1 MNFNALV
8 ASVQAELNDYSARS
22 KTRIEKW
29 INDGHRM
36 ICQSR
41 SWNFLKACTSDD
53 MTFTSASF
61 PISLLTAIKIATVTT
76 EIAQVYA
83 VYDITDSTF
92 QEVKQSTL
100 EKVRE
105 QYQTDYSQDGPPEFW
120 YPVKDNYID
129 IYPAISANR
138 IFQFSV
144 KKRLSTYATGST
156 AALLIPD
163 DYINVL
169 EEYVIAR
176 AYRYKSDDRANSA
189 MQSHLE
195 LLQGMIAAEADKAGI
210 IEERPGGYTGRFPMI
225 VEIP

>member
-8 ASVQAELNDYSARS
+8 ASVQSELNDTTART

-41 SWNFLKACTSDD
+41 AWSFLKVSTSDD
-53 MTFTSASF
+53 MTFGTADF
-61 PISLLTAIKIATVTT
+61 PIDITADIKIATVATPV
-76 EIAQVYA
+76 AQIYA
-83 VYDITDSTF
+83 IYDITDGTF

-105 QYQTDYSQDGPPEFW
+105 EYQTDYSQDGPPEYW
-120 YPVKDNYID
+120 YFINTNEIEF
-129 IYPAISANR
+129 YPAISADR
-138 IFQFSV
+138 IFQFSI
-144 KKRLSTYATGST
+144 KKKLITYPTGSVL
-156 AALLIPD
+156 ALLIPD

-169 EEYVIAR
+169 EEYVISR
-176 AYRYKSDDRANSA
+176 AYRFKSDDRADSA
-189 MQSHLE
+189 MQSHKE
-195 LLQGMIAAEADKAGI
+195 LLAGMIAAEADRAGI
-210 IEERPGGYTGRFPMI
+210 IEERPTGFMSRFPMI